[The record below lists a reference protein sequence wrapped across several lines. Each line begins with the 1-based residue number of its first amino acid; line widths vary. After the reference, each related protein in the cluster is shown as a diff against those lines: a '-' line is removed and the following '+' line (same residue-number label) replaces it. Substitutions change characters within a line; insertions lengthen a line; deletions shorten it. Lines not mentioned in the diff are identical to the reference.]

1 MKVAGCELN
10 AYEPHAAMDVRRWF
24 DLNPQME
31 EYLGWYEEIL
41 EVWHRG
47 GLLAHCE
54 VIVVKLV
61 GS

>member
-1 MKVAGCELN
+1 
-10 AYEPHAAMDVRRWF
+10 MDARRRF
-24 DLNPQME
+24 DLNRQVE

-47 GLLAHCE
+47 SLLAHCE
-54 VIVVKLV
+54 VIVVRLA